1 MLKHFTKALGA
12 LLTGLSPFIFTP
24 QGRPGPKGDPGDA
37 GLPGQKVSIALESRP
52 SLRGK
57 REDYSLS
64 AACATSL
71 DELHVANVRS

>member
-1 MLKHFTKALGA
+1 MLKRFTKALGA
-12 LLTGLSPFIFTP
+12 LLTSLSPFIFSP

-37 GLPGQKVSIALESRP
+37 GLSGQKVSVALE

-64 AACATSL
+64 ATSL